1 MIIVGSTAAAYRGI
15 SRKGVS
21 DLDIWVSEKEDNLQ
35 MGDIH
40 ILPEEVLSSIPCE
53 GVYPTANALY
63 TIKCSHLAWDIHWE
77 KTKSDILYMKGK
89 GCVLIPELY
98 HTLKRHWAIEKGNKD
113 FLSLNKKKEDF
124 FDDHVTYVHDHD
136 YLHTLVAR
144 AGVPMYLSC
153 LKEGHKVLTDHEK
166 FCSMSHADQV
176 RMFREEITVIACERW
191 LTNPFWYG
199 KVSWYKAYQLSLK
212 KVITSLTKNWAC
224 DFLIHHL
231 EEFVAP
237 DYSYFENLLN
247 KLNLEKIM
255 SNVDIKVFEDFM
267 EAESDY
273 TDLKEL
279 VYNMCEGSVYFNGG
293 VEYPSRDAEDRDA
306 ELAVYHKA
314 QADAEQAGLLRTGYE
329 HLSQEGGGEGGSEYC
344 EGVFKLSGKIY
355 KAEYSYYSHDGHDT
369 DYILDTLREVTPV
382 VKTITVYE

>member
-15 SRKGVS
+15 ARKGVS
-21 DLDIWVSEKEDNLQ
+21 DLDIWVSEKEDDLQ
-35 MGDIH
+35 GDIH
-40 ILPEEVLSSIPCE
+40 VLPEEILSSIPCE

-63 TIKCSHLAWDIHWE
+63 TIKCSHLAWDIHWD
-77 KTKSDILYMKGK
+77 KTKADILYMKGK
-89 GCVLIPELY
+89 GCTLIPELY
-98 HTLKRHWAIEKGNKD
+98 YTLKEHWTVEKGNKD
-113 FLSLNKKKEDF
+113 FLSLGKKKEDF
-124 FDDHVTYVHDHD
+124 FDDHVTYVYDHD

-144 AGVPMYLSC
+144 EGVPMYLSC
-153 LKEGHKVLTDHEK
+153 LKEGHTVLTDREK
-166 FCSMSHADQV
+166 FCGMSHADQV

-231 EEFVAP
+231 EEFVTP

-255 SNVDIKVFEDFM
+255 SNVNMKVFEDFM
-267 EAESDY
+267 EAGSGYPSLEV
-273 TDLKEL
+273 L
-279 VYNMCEGSVYFNGG
+279 VYNMCEGDISFSGAVA
-293 VEYPSRDAEDRDA
+293 YPSRGIDNRDA
-306 ELAVYHKA
+306 DLAAYRKSQV
-314 QADAEQAGLLRTGYE
+314 DALKAGLLRTGYE
-329 HLSQEGGGEGGSEYC
+329 HLSQDGGGEGGSEYC
-344 EGVFKLSGKIY
+344 EGVFKLGGKIY
-355 KAEYSYYSHDGHDT
+355 KAEYSYSSHQGLGIDN
-369 DYILDTLREVTPV
+369 ILDTLREVTPV